1 MSASLFFQAESNHN
15 PTSSKSSVDK
25 YVYLAGAPPPF
36 DQDVLTKLRAKVA
49 ADCLAERNRN
59 PQPGDRKTKPRTARP
74 KGVHST
80 QGSRSSTPHFLP
92 PNTNSSAASSAFDK
106 AEFLRRSQRSRA
118 YLYRNKGRSL
128 IRDLHNTVALCG
140 LGIIDNA
147 DGSPGTAKFSCDH
160 GSGIVRQQGV
170 MTCHSPLACSVCAPR
185 VAARRARAL
194 TPQVVAHVAEGGTVS
209 LVTLTL
215 RHDHTASLR
224 DMRRALAAAWAR
236 VTSGR
241 WISKLR
247 KVGKVE
253 FVRGFDITWSERHG
267 WHPHLHVTLFLGAEH
282 DDADVCEDLV
292 TRWRRALTHE
302 GWTTTREA
310 QHYHRADDPAAAARY
325 AVTPAAVYEA
335 LAMSMKRARGKGSG
349 LTPFE
354 ILERAVLDKE
364 AQEVA
369 KAAGQEFEPSPWIA
383 RWREYVGE
391 TMGCRQAVTSQGLTL
406 EPVDDDEDADA
417 VEDVV
422 LETGSDGLKEM
433 DEACLVPAVL
443 DAIDDNIGDPEGM
456 RTAVKAVMQ
465 GFKSWWR
472 IPGWVGD
479 PHKFRTEK
487 DDLDRRAEAIPDSPE
502 EIAAQVIRERMKA
515 RMPEPI
521 GAGTRDPA
529 EMKLDA
535 RSRFSRHLT
544 L

>member
-1 MSASLFFQAESNHN
+1 M
-15 PTSSKSSVDK
+15 
-25 YVYLAGAPPPF
+25 
-36 DQDVLTKLRAKVA
+36 RAKVK
-49 ADCLAERNRN
+49 ADCAAARQQSENRN
-59 PQPGDRKTKPRTARP
+59 PPPAGKGKPSTDGSRR
-74 KGVHST
+74 GRRST
-80 QGSRSSTPHFLP
+80 QGSKSSTPLFLP
-92 PNTNSSAASSAFDK
+92 PKTESPAGSSAIDK

-128 IRDLHNTVALCG
+128 IRDLHTTVALCG
-140 LGIIDNA
+140 LGVINNA

-224 DMRRALAAAWAR
+224 NMRRALASAWAR

-267 WHPHLHVTLFLGAEH
+267 WHPHLHITLFLGAEH
-282 DDADVCEDLV
+282 DDEDVCEDLV

-354 ILERAVLDKE
+354 ILERAISDKE

-369 KAAGQEFEPSPWIA
+369 KAAGREFEASPWIA

-391 TMGCRQAVTSQGLTL
+391 TKGCRQAVASQGLTL
-406 EPVDDDEDADA
+406 EPVDDDEESDG
-417 VEDVV
+417 VEDTV

-443 DAIDDNIGDPEGM
+443 DAIDDNIGDPDGM
-456 RTAVKAVMQ
+456 RTAVKAVMR
-465 GFKSWWR
+465 GVKAWWR

-479 PHKFRTEK
+479 PHMFRTEK
-487 DDLDRRAEAIPDSPE
+487 DDLDLRAEAIPDSPE

-521 GAGTRDPA
+521 GAGARDPA